1 MIEIVLF
8 GSESLLNP
16 FSRKKLKDLGLKKLI
31 SSLSELR
38 VIILI
43 KELLLFLFTIFLIL
57 LRLSKY
63 IIP

>member
-16 FSRKKLKDLGLKKLI
+16 FSRKKLKDLGFKKFI

-43 KELLLFLFTIFLIL
+43 KELLSFLFTIFLIL

-63 IIP
+63 ITP